1 MHIQSNII
9 ITWLHDIVIK
19 KKMNIRPALF
29 LKSDG
34 LHVD

>member
-19 KKMNIRPALF
+19 KNEYTTSTVFEK
-29 LKSDG
+29 
-34 LHVD
+34 